1 MWRNGGVPVR
11 VYLSTA
17 DAITPQCM
25 DIMRDV
31 KARAIP
37 DAVLE
42 FVQVKPDEP
51 VPDKA
56 VVFAMGAYKRKGN
69 ERVVPAPSVAQTM
82 TKPDII
88 TRLSTAF
95 RLLATPPELPEFEY
109 TVIDT
114 LDDALELLAGVHDR
128 KVVVDIETSGDI
140 DFDLPEPRRIISIAI
155 CAGGRAFVFTEEL
168 CGDFI
173 FYTEFCRFLEGNRVI
188 TVNGKFDL
196 KYFPDAKA
204 NHHRDTQ
211 LAHYAL
217 FPAAGAHDLKST
229 TKMFFGFEDWDEPGK
244 PYTKKATYETY
255 EKFEDGSW
263 HDARAYSAGSGYE
276 RIPRAL
282 LYRYN
287 AFDVYATWHWD
298 ALMEEFL
305 ADDPDAQQTLDWLMK
320 YSEMFMPVEIR
331 GIRLDL
337 PYLEELSKEL
347 TEELKDAKA
356 YLSELAEQDINPNSP
371 LQIKKWF
378 ASRGVELPKKRNSKG
393 QMAPSTSEDAIKEF
407 VESEAEET
415 PEVSFANQ
423 LLVCRGLVKTLGTY
437 VDGYRNQADENGIVR
452 PGYKLTASITGRLG
466 GQGASMLTIPRE
478 KRLKK
483 MVLPYQPGHVV
494 IGADASQMELRI
506 MALESMDQWMIDA
519 FQPDAGDFFDNLL
532 AQANPK
538 VDWVD
543 LHARVD
549 NHQATEAEANYYNAK
564 RASIKGVVYGVSFN
578 RQAPAIAKALKITMN
593 EAYTLME
600 AFIRPGSAF
609 ALWRE
614 DITERAVNGES
625 IVTRFGRHFQS
636 ELVTKKNRQSVINS
650 AMAFTSQSTG
660 NDLLLSAALEIN
672 KNLPAYG
679 AHLMGTIHDAAYA
692 SGPKREAELIGEM
705 LSREIVKSGQR
716 VYGDIVPF
724 VSKWGFGANLAEA

>member
-1 MWRNGGVPVR
+1 MR
-11 VYLSTA
+11 VYLSSA
-17 DAITPQCM
+17 DVLTPQCLE
-25 DIMRDV
+25 IMKDV
-31 KARAIP
+31 KGRAIP
-37 DAVLE
+37 DHKIDFLP
-42 FVQVKPDEP
+42 VKPDEA

-56 VVFAMGAYKRKGN
+56 TVFAMGTYKRKGN
-69 ERVVPAPSVAQTM
+69 ERVVPAPSVAQVV

-109 TVIDT
+109 EVID
-114 LDDALELLAGVHDR
+114 DMEVALGLLASANDK
-128 KVVVDIETSGDI
+128 KVVVDIETSGNIDI
-140 DFDLPEPRRIISIAI
+140 DVPEPSRLISIAI
-155 CAGGRAFVFTEEL
+155 CAGGPAYVFPEEM
-168 CGDFI
+168 CQDRV
-173 FYTEFCRFLEGNRVI
+173 FYEEFCRFLERNRII
-188 TVNGKFDL
+188 TTNGKFDL

-204 NHHRDTQ
+204 NHYRDTQ

-217 FPAAGAHDLKST
+217 FPAAGEHGLKECA
-229 TKMFFGFEDWDEPGK
+229 KMYFGFEDWDEPAK
-244 PYTKKATYETY
+244 AYTKNAVYETY

-263 HDARAYSAGSGYE
+263 HDARKYWSKKGKSGFE
-276 RIPRAL
+276 RIPRKM

-287 AFDVYATWHWD
+287 GFDVYANWHWD
-298 ALMEEFL
+298 QLMEEFL
-305 ADDPDAQQTLDWLMK
+305 ADDPDSQMVLDWLMQ
-320 YSEMFMPVEIR
+320 YSEMFMPVEKR

-337 PYLEELSKEL
+337 PYLEELSREL
-347 TEELKDAKA
+347 NQELVYEKTRLNQIAETEL
-356 YLSELAEQDINPNSP
+356 NPNSHV
-371 LQIKKWF
+371 QIHKWY
-378 ASRGVELPKKRNSKG
+378 AAHGVELPKRRNSKG
-393 QMAPSTSEDAIKEF
+393 RMAPSTSEDAIKEF
-407 VESEAEET
+407 IESEPEDT
-415 PEVSFANQ
+415 PEVEFARQ
-423 LLVCRGLVKTLGTY
+423 LLVCRGLVKTVGTY
-437 VDGYRNQADENGIVR
+437 VDGYRLQADENGIVR

-506 MALESMDQWMIDA
+506 MAIESMDEWLIEA
-519 FQPDAGDFFDNLL
+519 FQPGAIDFFDNLL
-532 AQANPK
+532 TNAYPK
-538 VDWVD
+538 QDWVD
-543 LHARVD
+543 MHCRVEE
-549 NHQATEAEANYYNAK
+549 HLATEAEANFYNNK
-564 RASIKGVVYGVSFN
+564 RSSMKSTVYGASFN
-578 RQAPAIAKALKITMN
+578 RQAPAIAKELKISMH

-614 DITERAVNGES
+614 DITERALNGES

-636 ELVTKKNRQSVINS
+636 ELVTKANKQSVINS

-692 SGPKREAELIGEM
+692 SGPKHEAELIGEM

>member
-1 MWRNGGVPVR
+1 MR

-17 DAITPQCM
+17 DIITPSCM
-25 DIMRDV
+25 EILKDV
-31 KARAIP
+31 KGRTIP
-37 DAVLE
+37 DITLE
-42 FVQVKPDEP
+42 FVQIKPGEP

-56 VVFAMGAYKRKGN
+56 TVLAMGAYKRLGN
-69 ERVVPAPSVAQTM
+69 ERVVPAPSVAQTV
-82 TKPDII
+82 TKPDIV

-95 RLLATPPELPEFEY
+95 RLLTAPPELPDFEY
-109 TVIDT
+109 TVMDT
-114 LDDALELLAGVHDR
+114 LDDALELLAGVQDR

-140 DFDLPEPRRIISIAI
+140 DVDQADPKRIISIAI

-168 CGDFI
+168 CQDFL
-173 FYTEFCRFLEGNRVI
+173 FFTEFCRFLEGNRII

-196 KYFPDAKA
+196 KYFPVAA
-204 NHHRDTQ
+204 NHYRDTQ

-244 PYTKKATYETY
+244 KYTGKATYDTY

-263 HDARAYSAGSGYE
+263 HDARSYPAKSGYE

-298 ALMEEFL
+298 VLMEEFL
-305 ADDPDAQQTLDWLMK
+305 ADDPESQMVLDYLMQ
-320 YSEMFMPVEIR
+320 YSEMFMPIEVR

-337 PYLEELSKEL
+337 PYLEELSGVL

-356 YLSELAEQDINPNSP
+356 FLSELAEKDINPNSP

-378 ASRGVELPKKRNSKG
+378 ESRGIELPKRRNSKG
-393 QMAPSTSEDAIKEF
+393 QMAPSTSEDAITEF

-437 VDGYRNQADENGIVR
+437 VDGYRHQADENGIVR

-466 GQGASMLTIPRE
+466 GKGASMLTIPRE

-506 MALESMDQWMIDA
+506 MAIESMDDWLIDA
-519 FQPDAGDFFDNLL
+519 FQPGAGDFFDRLL
-532 AQANPK
+532 TEAYPK
-538 VDWVD
+538 QDWVD
-543 LHARVD
+543 LHARVEA
-549 NHQATEAEANYYNAK
+549 HEATEAEANYYNGK
-564 RASIKGVVYGVSFN
+564 RASIKGVVYGASFN
-578 RQAPAIAKALKITMN
+578 RQAPAIAKAMKITMH

-625 IVTRFGRHFQS
+625 IVTRYGRHFQS
-636 ELVTKKNRQSVINS
+636 ELVTKRNRQSVINS
-650 AMAFTSQSTG
+650 AMAFTSQSSG
-660 NDLLLSAALEIN
+660 NDLLLCAALEVT

-679 AHLMGTIHDAAYA
+679 SHMMGTIHDAIYA
-692 SGPKREAELIGEM
+692 SGPKHEAELIGEM
-705 LSREIVKSGQR
+705 IAREIEASGRRTFGDLVLFKS
-716 VYGDIVPF
+716 
-724 VSKWGFGANLAEA
+724 SWGFGANLAEA

>member
-1 MWRNGGVPVR
+1 MR
-11 VYLSTA
+11 VYLSSA
-17 DAITPQCM
+17 DTITPQCM

-31 KARAIP
+31 KGRTIP
-37 DAVLE
+37 GTTLE
-42 FVQVKPDEP
+42 FVQIKPDEP

-56 VVFAMGAYKRKGN
+56 TVFAMGTYKRKGN
-69 ERVVPAPSVAQTM
+69 ERVVPAPSVAQTV
-82 TKPDII
+82 TKPDIV

-95 RLLATPPELPEFEY
+95 RLLTDPPELPEFEY

-114 LDDALELLAGVHDR
+114 LDDALELLSGVHDR

-140 DFDLPEPRRIISIAI
+140 EVDQPDPKRIISIAI
-155 CAGGRAFVFTEEL
+155 CAGGMAYVFTEEL
-168 CGDFI
+168 CGDFL
-173 FYTEFCRFLEGNRVI
+173 FFSEFCRFLEGNRII

-196 KYFPDAKA
+196 KYFPVVA
-204 NHHRDTQ
+204 NHYRDTQ

-217 FPAAGAHDLKST
+217 FPAAGAHGLKDTS
-229 TKMFFGFEDWDEPGK
+229 KMFFGFEDWDEPGK
-244 PYTKKATYETY
+244 KYLGKATYDTY

-263 HDARAYSAGSGYE
+263 HDARSYSTGSGYE

-305 ADDPDAQQTLDWLMK
+305 ADDPESQRVLDFLMQV
-320 YSEMFMPVEIR
+320 SEMFMPVEVR
-331 GIRLDL
+331 GIRLDI

-347 TEELKDAKA
+347 TV
-356 YLSELAEQDINPNSP
+356 ELAEEKAKLSEVAETAINPNSHV
-371 LQIKKWF
+371 QIHKWY
-378 ASRGVELPKKRNSKG
+378 ASRGVELPKRRNSKG
-393 QMAPSTSEDAIKEF
+393 QMAPSTSEDAIKDF
-407 VESEAEET
+407 IDGEAEQT
-415 PEVSFANQ
+415 PEVQFANQ

-437 VDGYRNQADENGIVR
+437 VDGYRKQADENGIVR

-483 MVLPYQPGHVV
+483 MVLPYNPGEVV

-506 MALESMDQWMIDA
+506 MAIESMDEWMIAA
-519 FQPDAGDFFDNLL
+519 FQHGAPDFFDNLL
-532 AQANPK
+532 SNAYPK
-538 VDWVD
+538 QDWVD
-543 LHARVD
+543 MHYRVEE
-549 NHQATEAEANYYNAK
+549 HLATEAEANYYNKK
-564 RASIKGVVYGVSFN
+564 RADMKGTVYGASFN
-578 RQAPAIAKALKITMN
+578 RQAPAIAKALKISMH
-593 EAYTLME
+593 EAYALME

-614 DITERAVNGES
+614 DITERALNGES

-636 ELVTKKNRQSVINS
+636 ELITKKNRQSVINS